1 MRKPLF
7 SFTFSVP
14 RHRGGVF
21 CACRPCLPV
30 LRVLLL
36 GCGMMA
42 AIGCATVSATA
53 SPTAALE
60 LEVDAANQ
68 VWLGDDSYA
77 IRDLPA
83 ALRKRRVPP
92 GQSLRIHTAD
102 SGNRAL
108 LVRLSS
114 VLRSAGYTRFAFV
127 GDPHAEALVVDPNR
141 TQGGQPK
148 TPGPV
153 R

>member
-1 MRKPLF
+1 
-7 SFTFSVP
+7 
-14 RHRGGVF
+14 
-21 CACRPCLPV
+21 
-30 LRVLLL
+30 
-36 GCGMMA
+36 MMA

-60 LEVDAANQ
+60 LEVDAAHR
-68 VWLGDDSYA
+68 VWLGDDAYA

-83 ALRKRRVPP
+83 ALRKRRVPLR
-92 GQSLRIHTAD
+92 QSLRIHTAD

-114 VLRSAGYTRFAFV
+114 ALRSAGYTRFAFV
-127 GDPHAEALVVDPNR
+127 GDPHSEALVVDPNR
-141 TQGGQPK
+141 PKGGRPK

>member
-1 MRKPLF
+1 MRTPLAF
-7 SFTFSVP
+7 FLFLAS
-14 RHRGGVF
+14 RRRGI
-21 CACRPCLPV
+21 CACRPFLPL
-30 LRVLLL
+30 LRAVLLCCSL
-36 GCGMMA
+36 IA
-42 AIGCATVSATA
+42 TIGCATVPATA

-60 LEVDAANQ
+60 LEVDAAGR
-68 VWLGDDSYA
+68 VWLGDDAYA

-92 GQSLRIHTAD
+92 RQSLRIHTAD

-141 TQGGQPK
+141 PQGGQPK